1 MRSGHADGLAVEK
14 IASLALGMCL
24 IVPSASRVST
34 ILHST
39 RCATPYDV
47 FRCACVRA
55 FAYRTHT
62 HARPRMRAHVRMRV
76 HACALT
82 CRQIA
87 AFGSGGKGGGQE
99 GLVTPS

>member
-1 MRSGHADGLAVEK
+1 MRCRAMRSGQADGLAVEK

-39 RCATPYDV
+39 RCATPYNV
-47 FRCACVRA
+47 FRCACVRSPIA
-55 FAYRTHT
+55 HT
-62 HARPRMRAHVRMRV
+62 RMRAHVRMRA
-76 HACALT
+76 HACVLT

-87 AFGSGGKGGGQE
+87 AFGSGGKGGAQE